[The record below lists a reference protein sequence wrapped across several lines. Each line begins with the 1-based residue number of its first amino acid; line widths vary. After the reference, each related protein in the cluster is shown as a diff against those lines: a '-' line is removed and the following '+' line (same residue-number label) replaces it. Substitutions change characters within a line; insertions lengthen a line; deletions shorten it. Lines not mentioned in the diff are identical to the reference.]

1 MRNRLAARGFWLTAA
16 VALISLIATTS
27 FAAERNIVKI
37 GANVD
42 ISAGDAVS
50 DVVVIDGD
58 VKISGKVDNAVVV
71 IGGSLK
77 LGPGAYVGQQVV
89 LVGSSLDKDPS
100 ATVGGKITQI
110 DIPSF
115 IPLGLSLKN
124 FFNGGWVV
132 VWAAISVMVLLGF
145 LGLAILIAALIPE
158 YVGAVVDALERSFA
172 SMFLWGILWAF
183 IAGLTIV
190 LLAITIIGII
200 LIPLA
205 VIMITLAWIIGYIA
219 SAIFIGKNVMAYF
232 KKKTP
237 AFVDAVLGIILLFL
251 AGLIPLVGPLIIK
264 PIFLFAGFG
273 AVLTTRFG
281 TLKRD

>member
-1 MRNRLAARGFWLTAA
+1 MKHRLATCGLWLVA
-16 VALISLIATTS
+16 VMILLSLATTES
-27 FAAERNIVKI
+27 FAAEKNIVRI

-42 ISAGDAVS
+42 ISPTDVVS

-58 VKISGKVDNAVVV
+58 VRISGKVDNTVVV

-77 LGPGAYVGQQVV
+77 LNSGAYIGQQIV
-89 LVGSSLDKDPS
+89 LIGASLDKDPS
-100 ATVGGKITQI
+100 AKVGGKITEI
-110 DIPSF
+110 DMPSF
-115 IPLGLSLKN
+115 IPLGLSLKS
-124 FFNGGWVV
+124 FFSGGWVIA
-132 VWAAISVMVLLGF
+132 WAAISAMVLLGF

-158 YVGAVVDALERSFA
+158 HIGSVVNALEKSFA

-183 IAGLTIV
+183 LAGLTIV

-205 VIMITLAWIIGYIA
+205 VIIITLAWIIGYIA
-219 SAIFIGKNVMAYF
+219 SAVFIGRNVMVYF
-232 KKKTP
+232 KKKAP

>member
-1 MRNRLAARGFWLTAA
+1 MKKIL
-16 VALISLIATTS
+16 LIAVS
-27 FAAERNIVKI
+27 ILAIFGMVSGAFAAEKNIVRV

-42 ISAGDAVS
+42 IAAGDAVS

-58 VKISGKVDNAVVV
+58 VKISGKVDNTVVV
-71 IGGSLK
+71 IGGTLK
-77 LGPGAYVGQQVV
+77 LCSGARVGQQVV

-100 ATVGGKITQI
+100 AMVGGKITQI
-110 DIPSF
+110 DLPSF

-124 FFNGGWVV
+124 FFSGGWIV

-145 LGLAILIAALIPE
+145 LGLAVLIAALIPE
-158 YVGAVVDALERSFA
+158 HVGTVVNALEKSFA

-183 IAGLTIV
+183 IAGLAIV
-190 LLAITIIGII
+190 LLAITIVGII

-205 VIMITLAWIIGYIA
+205 VILITLAWIIGYIA
-219 SAIFIGKNVMAYF
+219 SAIFIGRNVMVYF
-232 KKKTP
+232 KKKAP

-281 TLKRD
+281 TRKKD